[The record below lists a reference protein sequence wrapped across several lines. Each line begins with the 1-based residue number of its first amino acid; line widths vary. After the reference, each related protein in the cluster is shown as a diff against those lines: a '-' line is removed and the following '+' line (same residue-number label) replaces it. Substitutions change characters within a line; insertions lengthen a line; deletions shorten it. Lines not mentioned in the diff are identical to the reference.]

1 MKRIFNFGMLLA
13 AAFALTNCAQEE
25 SYAPVQEEVSNAAV
39 PFSIVADINVDT
51 KTYNDGLNTMWSKN
65 DSIEV
70 SYLFKAEDLPLI
82 GTIEKEG
89 VFSKPFVTAEADGY
103 FTGTTEGL
111 DWLANL
117 GAAVGVLKLSAVY
130 PYGIEECAAPAST
143 VQNGYN
149 SMAHLAGAN
158 CPLYGDVETEANAK
172 DLFSGSF
179 TTSKPLVLNHATSII
194 RVKVTNVSI
203 DPVVINTVKFGV
215 GSEVR
220 ATTVVENGGELA
232 PNEVAEV
239 YLVAN
244 PGEINETITFWVND
258 NAIEV
263 PVTETVTLKAGMIKT
278 MNFPYEEALPE
289 LYAVAVVDAEMT
301 ADRIVPSV
309 KTLVDFEYLKQWASD
324 LANNEDIVGLL
335 EEVLVDVAAG
345 DLESA
350 YDLLGGLPG
359 FEHQFEVIKA
369 QGIHREPVN
378 YTATDFLGSFV
389 DDIKNVKDIES
400 LLALLDEFM
409 RYYEVSG
416 TKDQLLN
423 GVGQL
428 SDYVNDFTEY
438 LTDYAAQMGI
448 NVNNAFGQWAIKKV
462 EDTIKGLLDVDIVD
476 IMSES
481 LANPDSWSAKI
492 LNWMFSQNEIRD
504 RILDAIVDAVEKIE
518 EEANGMIETENQ
530 TAKELAI
537 ANAKTTALYYAKINA
552 HENVDAAFI
561 ALNENEIAKLEN
573 SVWGIFVGILNWDK
587 TKALFEELQLTTVYD
602 IFQEIAKKVEEVV
615 VYEEGPWQITS
626 EKVDVLTPSEL

>member
-378 YTATDFLGSFV
+378 YTASDFLGSFV

-416 TKDQLLN
+416 SKDQLLG
-423 GVGQL
+423 GVGKL
-428 SDYVNDFTEY
+428 SDYVNDFTA
-438 LTDYAAQMGI
+438 LLSQWFPSVDLDS
-448 NVNNAFGQWAIKKV
+448 AFGKLVVKEV
-462 EDTIKGLLDVDIVD
+462 ETFLTNLLNVDIVELLSTAVSD
-476 IMSES
+476 
-481 LANPDSWSAKI
+481 PDGWEAKV
-492 LNWMFSQNEIRD
+492 LNWMFSQNELRD
-504 RILDAIVDAVEKIE
+504 RILDAIVEAVEAIE
-518 EEANGMIETENQ
+518 EEVNGKIETENQ

-537 ANAKTTALYYAKINA
+537 ATAKSTALYYAKINA
-552 HENVDAAFI
+552 HENIDAAFI
-561 ALNENEIAKLEN
+561 AINENEIAKLEN

-587 TKALFEELQLTTVYD
+587 TKALFEELQLTKVYD
-602 IFQEIAKKVEEVV
+602 IFQEIAQKVEEVV

-626 EKVDVLTPSEL
+626 EKVEVLTPSEL

>member
-194 RVKVTNVSI
+194 RVKVTNTSI

-378 YTATDFLGSFV
+378 YTAADFLGSFV

-416 TKDQLLN
+416 SKDQLLG
-423 GVGQL
+423 GVGKL
-428 SDYVNDFTEY
+428 SDYVNDFTA
-438 LTDYAAQMGI
+438 LLSQWFPSVDLDS
-448 NVNNAFGQWAIKKV
+448 AFGKWVVKEV
-462 EDTIKGLLDVDIVD
+462 ETFLTNLLNVDIVELLSTAVSD
-476 IMSES
+476 
-481 LANPDSWSAKI
+481 PDGWEAKV
-492 LNWMFSQNEIRD
+492 LNWMFSQNELRD
-504 RILDAIVDAVEKIE
+504 RILDAIIEAVEAIE
-518 EEANGMIETENQ
+518 EKVNGKIETENQ

-537 ANAKTTALYYAKINA
+537 ATAKSTALYYAKINA
-552 HENVDAAFI
+552 HENIDAAFI
-561 ALNENEIAKLEN
+561 AINENEIAKLEN

-587 TKALFEELQLTTVYD
+587 TKALFKELQLTKVYD
-602 IFQEIAKKVEEVV
+602 IFQEIAQKVEEVV

-626 EKVDVLTPSEL
+626 EKVEVLTPSEL

>member
-25 SYAPVQEEVSNAAV
+25 SYAPVQEEVSNSAV
-39 PFSIVADINVDT
+39 PFGIVADINVDT

-416 TKDQLLN
+416 SKDQLLG
-423 GVGQL
+423 GVGKL
-428 SDYVNDFTEY
+428 SDYVNDFTA
-438 LTDYAAQMGI
+438 LLSQWFPSVDLDS
-448 NVNNAFGQWAIKKV
+448 AFGKWVVKEV
-462 EDTIKGLLDVDIVD
+462 ETFLTNLLNVDIVELLSIAVSD
-476 IMSES
+476 
-481 LANPDSWSAKI
+481 PDGWEAKV
-492 LNWMFSQNEIRD
+492 LNWMFSQNELRD
-504 RILDAIVDAVEKIE
+504 RILDAIIEAVEAIE
-518 EEANGMIETENQ
+518 EEANGKIETENQ

-537 ANAKTTALYYAKINA
+537 ATAKSTALYYAKINA
-552 HENVDAAFI
+552 HENIDAAFI
-561 ALNENEIAKLEN
+561 AINENEIAKLEN

-587 TKALFEELQLTTVYD
+587 TKALFEELQLTKVYD
-602 IFQEIAKKVEEVV
+602 IFQEIAQKVEEVV

-626 EKVDVLTPSEL
+626 EKVEVLTPSEL

>member
-378 YTATDFLGSFV
+378 YTASDFLGSFV

-416 TKDQLLN
+416 SKDQLLG
-423 GVGQL
+423 GVGKL
-428 SDYVNDFTEY
+428 SDYVNDFTA
-438 LTDYAAQMGI
+438 LLSQWFPSVDLDS
-448 NVNNAFGQWAIKKV
+448 AFGKWVVKEV
-462 EDTIKGLLDVDIVD
+462 ETFLTNLLNVDIVELLSTAVSD
-476 IMSES
+476 
-481 LANPDSWSAKI
+481 PDGWEAKV
-492 LNWMFSQNEIRD
+492 LNWMFSQNELRD
-504 RILDAIVDAVEKIE
+504 RILDAIVEAVEAIE
-518 EEANGMIETENQ
+518 EEVNGKIETENQ

-537 ANAKTTALYYAKINA
+537 ATAKSTALYYAKINA
-552 HENVDAAFI
+552 HENIDAAFI
-561 ALNENEIAKLEN
+561 AINENEIAKLEN

-587 TKALFEELQLTTVYD
+587 TKALFEELQLTKVYD
-602 IFQEIAKKVEEVV
+602 IFQEIAQKVEEVV

-626 EKVDVLTPSEL
+626 EKVEVLTPSEL